1 MTTDKVV
8 TPLQP
13 SQRDHL
19 DSFNALST
27 KRILVD
33 PKAVR
38 RQPSIDRN
46 NMGEDTMSNKKCTG
60 SGSGSGASFDSGSD
74 SDSSEDLQYGPG
86 FVSKLKSRYMSA
98 AFKSSATSGLRRT
111 ASLEDFLDKD
121 KEEVSIELNQPRM
134 TKFQKKNN
142 EDLRP
147 SRRTGG
153 VAAHVNKKS
162 RESIKR
168 CQSVEVLSRNRIEEP
183 SSSPPPP
190 LPPKNTTQ
198 QHHLDGVLNSEALAN
213 NNLVIERL
221 PTPAQSLKNV
231 KSKTGFSS
239 SSSSTSSNS
248 SPTVIASL
256 RGPFHYRRRS
266 ALLFGINEVELPA
279 PDTVKETRKIFETGN
294 SHRGLQTMVK
304 SKSTSNLIYG
314 QRRKSSSSP
323 VRSSSSKTT
332 TRQNSS
338 QPKFHLV
345 TAKPALPAKPDK
357 VDLKKKT
364 PTRPTPMIKSL
375 DHGGGLQAKHS
386 SKADQAIEIEEGI
399 KIVSK
404 DSINKIRSSGE
415 SFSFNFHKKTEEKS
429 SCKPGYLPK
438 AKAASENSDKVPVGV
453 IKPITRNA
461 KETSRLNK
469 TVQQAP
475 DATSLNSSSI
485 SKPEQKLQKTVPPT
499 VQAPPPTLSSTLS
512 QPKQQRAESPTTTL
526 NNLINL
532 TKQTKNNETTG
543 SSEKENRK
551 KEVVILPDKSI
562 LKSNN
567 KSHKVVTFAQ
577 DNLKKSKSKVD
588 NSASSTTDEGIDK
601 DIAVAELESNIDTVM
616 KCNNNKV
623 DNRESSW
630 KTKTESKNTIVFNFL
645 NSQKDVTHIEN
656 DGLDLSKRK
665 KKQQL
670 AKESG
675 VVILRNSLNTST
687 QDEDEDEGVDE
698 VDSDSDSGLGG
709 SVPPCSVT
717 FIGANVSTGKSSMR
731 LSKPRDFKKR
741 NITFSESLTQVFE
754 YPSSDSSVTDQPS
767 ADTSTTG
774 KLGIT
779 SSKNALGS
787 FGGLG
792 SYTPSKM
799 KDANSFQL
807 GVSRTVPHS
816 TSTTSEKTTT
826 SSSSN
831 GNEKPKEEVLR
842 PIEDAISWSGS
853 SSSSDMLF

>member
-1 MTTDKVV
+1 M
-8 TPLQP
+8 
-13 SQRDHL
+13 
-19 DSFNALST
+19 
-27 KRILVD
+27 
-33 PKAVR
+33 
-38 RQPSIDRN
+38 
-46 NMGEDTMSNKKCTG
+46 
-60 SGSGSGASFDSGSD
+60 
-74 SDSSEDLQYGPG
+74 
-86 FVSKLKSRYMSA
+86 
-98 AFKSSATSGLRRT
+98 
-111 ASLEDFLDKD
+111 
-121 KEEVSIELNQPRM
+121 
-134 TKFQKKNN
+134 
-142 EDLRP
+142 
-147 SRRTGG
+147 
-153 VAAHVNKKS
+153 NKKS
-162 RESIKR
+162 RDSIKR

-183 SSSPPPP
+183 SSSSPPP
-190 LPPKNTTQ
+190 LPPKNT

-221 PTPAQSLKNV
+221 PAPQSLKNV
-231 KSKTGFSS
+231 KSKTGFS

-294 SHRGLQTMVK
+294 HRGLQTMVK

-323 VRSSSSKTT
+323 VRSSSKTT
-332 TRQNSS
+332 TRQNS

-364 PTRPTPMIKSL
+364 PTRPPMIKSL
-375 DHGGGLQAKHS
+375 DRGGLQAKHS
-386 SKADQAIEIEEGI
+386 SKAEAIEIEEGI

-415 SFSFNFHKKTEEKS
+415 SFSFNFHKKEEKS
-429 SCKPGYLPK
+429 SKPGYLPK

-461 KETSRLNK
+461 KETSSLSQ

-475 DATSLNSSSI
+475 DATSLSSSI
-485 SKPEQKLQKTVPPT
+485 SNMVKKQPEQKLQKTLPTVPP
-499 VQAPPPTLSSTLS
+499 PPPTLSSTLS
-512 QPKQQRAESPTTTL
+512 QPAAATLHKQQQRAESPTTTL

-532 TKQTKNNETTG
+532 TKQTKNNETTL
-543 SSEKENRK
+543 SEKENRK

-577 DNLKKSKSKVD
+577 DLKKRSKVD

-601 DIAVAELESNIDTVM
+601 DIAVAELESNIDVM

-623 DNRESSW
+623 DRDRSNESSW

-670 AKESG
+670 AKVSKLSTKGDEKNFFFRTPSAADFASLRYSMWAFTIQG
-675 VVILRNSLNTST
+675 FFILRNTMCALLRANPSLASSLIRS
-687 QDEDEDEGVDE
+687 EGPFPAYVCK
-698 VDSDSDSGLGG
+698 L
-709 SVPPCSVT
+709 VT
-717 FIGANVSTGKSSMR
+717 I
-731 LSKPRDFKKR
+731 
-741 NITFSESLTQVFE
+741 
-754 YPSSDSSVTDQPS
+754 
-767 ADTSTTG
+767 
-774 KLGIT
+774 
-779 SSKNALGS
+779 
-787 FGGLG
+787 
-792 SYTPSKM
+792 
-799 KDANSFQL
+799 
-807 GVSRTVPHS
+807 
-816 TSTTSEKTTT
+816 
-826 SSSSN
+826 
-831 GNEKPKEEVLR
+831 LR
-842 PIEDAISWSGS
+842 S
-853 SSSSDMLF
+853 